1 MFSEFDHRTKN
12 YSYKIGEVVAKGI
25 LLPPNTP
32 PEYAVRQTLW
42 NAVEKSEKQW
52 NAQLSRGIIMA
63 IPREL
68 AKTEY
73 EKLIRDYCQEQF
85 VSHGMIADFA
95 IHDKGGGN
103 PHAHIMLTMRA
114 VDEHGKFLPKAHKV
128 YDLDENGQRI
138 KLPSGEW
145 KSHKENTVD
154 WNDRGKAEIWRS
166 GWAEICNRYLE
177 RAGSE
182 ERLDLR
188 SYKRQGKEEL
198 PTVHFGPAV
207 AHLEKKG
214 IRTEIGEYNRQII
227 AHNVRLKK
235 LRQIISRI
243 GAWLKKFRE
252 AVEEF
257 REEMQPSPSIMDY
270 LNAYS
275 DMRKAGR
282 LDWSPGAKRKA
293 SVRDTQS
300 KAHIFAWMQSAKIY
314 TLADLERA
322 VAACQADFDRIS
334 ENRRAVKK
342 IETGLKYIDT
352 VTRLKPIADKAKQGF
367 KMIRERYAAE
377 HADETAEYN
386 RAVRYLKA
394 NQIEPGDREK
404 YEARRKALLAETARI
419 EETLR
424 RSNLDPEI
432 IGTIRYRIE
441 KVTEAG
447 GIPEKKES
455 VLGRLDQLKTEADAQ
470 MRQGAERKKPVIG

>member
-25 LLPPNTP
+25 MLPEHAP
-32 PEYAVRQTLW
+32 PEYADRETLW
-42 NAVEKSEKQW
+42 NAMEKAEKQW

-63 IPREL
+63 IPCEL
-68 AKTEY
+68 PKTEY
-73 EKLIRDYCQEQF
+73 ENLIRDYCMEQF
-85 VSHGMIADFA
+85 VSGGMIADFA
-95 IHDKGGGN
+95 IHDKGDGN
-103 PHAHIMLTMRA
+103 PHAHIMLTMRGI
-114 VDEHGKFLPKAHKV
+114 DEQGHWFPKSRKV

-177 RAGSE
+177 RAGSD

-188 SYKRQGKEEL
+188 SYERQGKEEL
-198 PTVHFGPAV
+198 PTVHLGPAV
-207 AHLEKKG
+207 AYLEKKG
-214 IRTEIGEYNRQII
+214 VHTEIGDYNREII
-227 AHNVRLKK
+227 AHNFRLKK
-235 LRQIISRI
+235 LRQVISGIRS
-243 GAWLKKFRE
+243 WLKKFRE
-252 AVEEF
+252 AIHEV

-282 LDWSPGAKRKA
+282 LDWSAGAKRKA

-352 VTRLKPIADKAKQGF
+352 VVRLKPVVDKAKQGF

-377 HADETAEYN
+377 HAEEIAEYN
-386 RAVRYLKA
+386 KAVRYLKA
-394 NQIEPGDREK
+394 NQMEPDSREK

-419 EETLR
+419 EENLR

-455 VLGRLDQLKTEADAQ
+455 VLGRLDQLKAEAEEQ
-470 MRQGAERKKPVIG
+470 KRQEAERKKPVIG